1 MIALDRYIPENVPSQ
16 NQSLH
21 RVISFN
27 KCVVVVVD
35 DININ
40 RHVVKKQISFG
51 GFCYLV

>member
-1 MIALDRYIPENVPSQ
+1 MTALDRYIPENVPSQ

-27 KCVVVVVD
+27 KCVVD

-40 RHVVKKQISFG
+40 RHVVKNKFPSVVFVI
-51 GFCYLV
+51 